1 MLPDAVASVGRL
13 GLGATLVYGILV
25 ALCHMRLAYLC
36 RQEVQVP
43 AIADDWAMLG
53 RDEAKAVWF
62 ACSAFLHQYG
72 IILFGDPRLRNMT
85 FWGEKH
91 FIKAV
96 RASSEEWRIIKYLST
111 GANRRNS
118 WNRILGVLVGLSS
131 VGFYSDETHIGQAV
145 NRGKCLSF
153 GQHDIRLFGGCTK
166 GLCFMHMHG
175 IAHCDLH
182 PGNVVCNHED
192 LHPPHTRW
200 PPGTTQPAFQ
210 NTFNFQLAFIDFEAA
225 TRFPTQAQSHV
236 GQLESAPPSPFSAPE
251 CQPACEESE
260 TEECATQECEIVEY
274 DMFAADVYSLGPD
287 FAARAGGSFRGK
299 SHRSHRA

>member
-72 IILFGDPRLRNMT
+72 IILFGDPRYDLVPAAPRDLPVT
-85 FWGEKH
+85 
-91 FIKAV
+91 
-96 RASSEEWRIIKYLST
+96 RSSPTTL
-111 GANRRNS
+111 
-118 WNRILGVLVGLSS
+118 RILCTEFRNHLAYWGSLWDCPPWDSIP
-131 VGFYSDETHIGQAV
+131 TRPHIGQAV

-274 DMFAADVYSLGPD
+274 DMFAADVYSLGQILLHELE
-287 FAARAGGSFRGK
+287 AASEA
-299 SHRSHRA
+299 SHIDHIELD